1 MSQEHCHKNDEAFK
15 KKSYTKSQTYSR
27 YTRYAYIWN
36 NYAKHKIKKTKTIF
50 EIKKRRNDEP
60 GRITLELICSR
71 YKFTNTSY
79 INNKKKVNKKNLKKP
94 KKNIYKNIEKHL
106 LMIRQAMVWNS
117 TRQYPK
123 WCENNIWPL
132 DRHIDKNCIKPASC
146 YHILC
151 RLHLCPVASVAL
163 LCE

>member
-36 NYAKHKIKKTKTIF
+36 NYAKHKIKKNKTIF

-71 YKFTNTSY
+71 YKFTNTPY
-79 INNKKKVNKKNLKKP
+79 INKKSKQKISKSHNLKTFR
-94 KKNIYKNIEKHL
+94 NI
-106 LMIRQAMVWNS
+106 
-117 TRQYPK
+117 
-123 WCENNIWPL
+123 
-132 DRHIDKNCIKPASC
+132 
-146 YHILC
+146 
-151 RLHLCPVASVAL
+151 
-163 LCE
+163 